1 MKAEIFERRD
11 NMAEIPNCFDKAE
24 YYFEDAMGS
33 YCELYDKSERELTD
47 SDRDE
52 IMRYAGNH
60 IGFYITWVI
69 RKGELGSMHTDDPD
83 DLAAAERVKKGE
95 LPGVDFLMEYCDGRL
110 YPEDMSDSMA
120 EFTAGIYD
128 DYFKLYSE
136 FVIDEINDL
145 PLEFIGSWEDYLAF
159 EPLLDRLYEK
169 AAKSGNSDGSSAA
182 GNGGRSDSLSREW
195 RLL

>member
-1 MKAEIFERRD
+1 
-11 NMAEIPNCFDKAE
+11 MAEIPCSFDHAD
-24 YYFEDAMGS
+24 YYFEDAMDS
-33 YCELYDKSERELTD
+33 YCELYDKSESELTD

-69 RKGELGSMHTDDPD
+69 RKGELGSMHTDDPRAA
-83 DLAAAERVKKGE
+83 AAAERVKKGE
-95 LPGVDFLMEYCDGRL
+95 LPGVDFLMQFCDGRL
-110 YPEDMSDSMA
+110 NPEDMSGPMA
-120 EFTAGIYD
+120 EFTAEIYD

-159 EPLLDRLYEK
+159 EPVLDRLYEK
-169 AAKSGNSDGSSAA
+169 AARSGNGGGSAA